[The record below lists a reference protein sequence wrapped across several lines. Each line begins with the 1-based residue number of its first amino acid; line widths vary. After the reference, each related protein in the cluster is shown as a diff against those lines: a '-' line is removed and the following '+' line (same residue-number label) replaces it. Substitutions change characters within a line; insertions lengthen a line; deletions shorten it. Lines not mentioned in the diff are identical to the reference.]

1 VRFGI
6 EGRGKRGGVRV
17 IYFWAPEQ
25 GTLLMLYL
33 FPKNVASDLT
43 KAQLKILAKV
53 VEEEFNE

>member
-1 VRFGI
+1 
-6 EGRGKRGGVRV
+6 
-17 IYFWAPEQ
+17 
-25 GTLLMLYL
+25 MLYL